1 MSLNISLKYILLT
14 LSSFLFIF
22 ISISGILFSLLKF
35 EFIYQ
40 YNLSIYPIEE
50 RTSLPIDLIENTN
63 IQIKEYFFSQEE
75 FLNVELFNDKEILH
89 MKDVKEIINN
99 LFLFGKISSL
109 ILVLIAFLI
118 IYKFKV
124 HLYSIFKYSSIIFII
139 IIFLFSLL
147 SLISF
152 NQIFIL
158 FHEIAFRNDL
168 WLLNINEDYL
178 LMMFPESFFRDVA
191 IFLLLSSLIVN
202 FIMFYITKSL
212 SKKV

>member
-1 MSLNISLKYILLT
+1 M
-14 LSSFLFIF
+14 FIF

-124 HLYSIFKYSSIIFII
+124 HLYSIFKYSSIIFMII
-139 IIFLFSLL
+139 IILFFLL

-178 LMMFPESFFRDVA
+178 LMMYPESFFRDVA
-191 IFLLLSSLIVN
+191 IFLLLLSLLVN

-212 SKKV
+212 SKKVQ

>member
-109 ILVLIAFLI
+109 ILVLMAFLI